1 MKKSRFQSFED
12 VSQPEKARERI
23 AALRRFMAGEGLAA
37 WVLPRT
43 DAWRN
48 EYLRACDERLAWLT
62 GFTGSAGLL
71 VVLEEAAALFVDG
84 RYTLQAAEQVD
95 TEVITVLPIADHKP
109 ADWLAE
115 RLEEGARAGFDP
127 WLMSRTEVRRWRRKL
142 ERKGATF
149 VPVLPDPV
157 DTLWEDRPP
166 PPEGE
171 IFLHPE
177 RFAGMTVAEKLELV
191 RARLTEADADHVL
204 ITGTES
210 TSWLFNIRGH
220 DIPHT
225 PVVLGW
231 SLVPV
236 EGMAELFVEPG
247 KVPEEVSDALSD
259 VALIRP
265 LQALEARL
273 RELGAQGARVLVDEG
288 HAAEELLRIL
298 EDAGATPVPG
308 RDPCVLPKA
317 CKTEAERAGARAA
330 HVRDGAAL
338 ARFLCWLET
347 AAADGG
353 VDEIAAAV
361 RLEEFRIDTAKRAG
375 EPLFDLSFDTISAAG
390 PHGAIVHYRV
400 TTRSNRPLKPG
411 ELYLVDSGGQYR
423 DGTTDV
429 TRTVF
434 IGPPGM
440 EPDAEMRR
448 HYTLVLKGMIALSRV
463 RFPKGTTGANL
474 DVLARQFLWAAG
486 LDYDHGTGHGV
497 GAFLSVHEGP
507 QSISRIGRAEFRPG
521 MITSNEPGFYLE
533 GRYGIRIENLVLCR
547 EPARREGEEREMM
560 SFETLTLCPVD
571 RRLIDTTLLDAGE
584 LAWLDGYHRHVREA
598 LSPLLEGDA
607 ETLAWLERACA
618 PLAGV

>member
-1 MKKSRFQSFED
+1 MKSSRFQSFED
-12 VSQPEKARERI
+12 GAQPEKARERI
-23 AALRRFMAGEGLAA
+23 SGLRRVMAEKGLAA

-71 VVLEEAAALFVDG
+71 VVLADQAALFVDG
-84 RYTLQAAEQVD
+84 RYTLQAVEQVD
-95 TEVITVLPIADHKP
+95 TEVVTVLPVADHRP

-115 RLEEGARAGFDP
+115 RLEEGGRVGFDP
-127 WLMSRTEVRRWRRKL
+127 WLMSRVEVRRWRRKV
-142 ERKGATF
+142 ERKGAMF

-157 DTLWEDRPP
+157 DALWEDRPP

-171 IFLHPE
+171 IFLHPV
-177 RFAGMTVAEKLELV
+177 RFAGMAVAEKLELI
-191 RARLTEADADHVL
+191 RARLVEAGADHVL
-204 ITGTES
+204 ITGTDS
-210 TSWLFNIRGH
+210 TSWLFNVRGH

-231 SLVPV
+231 ALVPA
-236 EGMAELFVEPG
+236 EGKAELFVEPG
-247 KVPEEVSDALSD
+247 KASEEVSDALSD
-259 VALIRP
+259 TAFIRP
-265 LQALEARL
+265 LQALEGRL
-273 RELGAQGARVLVDEG
+273 RELGKGGARVLVDED
-288 HAAEELLRIL
+288 HAAEELLRIM
-298 EDAGATPVPG
+298 EEAGATLIPG
-308 RDPCVLPKA
+308 RDPCVMPKA

-338 ARFLCWLET
+338 VRFLCWLET
-347 AAADGG
+347 AAADGS
-353 VDEIAAAV
+353 VDEISAAV
-361 RLEEFRIDTAKRAG
+361 KLEECRIDISERAG

-400 TTRSNRPLKPG
+400 TTRSNRPLRPG

-434 IGPPGM
+434 IGPSSM
-440 EPDAEMRR
+440 LPDAEMRR
-448 HYTLVLKGMIALSRV
+448 HYTLVLKGMVALSRV

-474 DVLARQFLWAAG
+474 DVLARQFLWAEG

-547 EPARREGEEREMM
+547 EPSRRAEDEREMM

-571 RRLIDTTLLDAGE
+571 RRLIDTGLLNPDE
-584 LAWLDGYHRHVREA
+584 RAWLDGYHRHVREA

-618 PLAGV
+618 PLRES

>member
-1 MKKSRFQSFED
+1 MKRSGFQSFED
-12 VSQPEKARERI
+12 VSQPEMARERI
-23 AALRRFMAGEGLAA
+23 AALRRWMAAEGLAA

-71 VVLEEAAALFVDG
+71 VVLAREAALFVDG

-95 TEVITVLPIADHKP
+95 AEVITVLPVADHRP
-109 ADWLAE
+109 ADWLAG
-115 RLEEGARAGFDP
+115 RLGEGDRAGFDP
-127 WLMSRTEVRRWRRKL
+127 WLMSRREVRRWRRGL
-142 ERKGATF
+142 EGKGAAF

-157 DTLWEDRPP
+157 DTLWKDRPP
-166 PPEGE
+166 PPEGG
-171 IFLHPE
+171 IFLHPV
-177 RFAGMTVAEKLELV
+177 RFAGMAVAEKLDIV
-191 RARLTEADADHVL
+191 RSRLAEAGADHAL

-231 SLVPV
+231 SLIPA
-236 EGMAELFVEPG
+236 EGGAELFVEPG
-247 KVPEEVSDALSD
+247 KVPREVSDALSD
-259 VALIRP
+259 VAFIRP
-265 LQALEARL
+265 PHALETRL
-273 RELGAQGARVLVDEG
+273 RELGERGARVLVDEG
-288 HAAEELLRIL
+288 HAAEKLLLVL
-298 EDAGATPVPG
+298 EEAGASPVHG
-308 RDPCVLPKA
+308 RDPCVLPRA
-317 CKTEAERAGARAA
+317 CKTAAERAGARAA

-353 VDEIAAAV
+353 VDEIAAAMK
-361 RLEEFRIDTAKRAG
+361 LEAFRVDTAERAG

-400 TTRSNRPLKPG
+400 TTRSNRPLRPG

-434 IGPPGM
+434 IGPPGL
-440 EPDAEMRR
+440 EPEADMRR
-448 HYTLVLKGMIALSRV
+448 HFTLVLKGMIALSRV

-474 DVLARQFLWAAG
+474 DVLARRFLWDAG

-497 GAFLSVHEGP
+497 GSFLSVHEGP

-533 GRYGIRIENLVLCR
+533 GRYGIRIENLILCR
-547 EPARREGEEREMM
+547 EPERRDGEEREML
-560 SFETLTLCPVD
+560 SFETLTLCPID
-571 RRLIDTTLLDAGE
+571 RRLIDTALLDPDE
-584 LAWLDGYHRHVREA
+584 RAWLDDYHRHVRTV
-598 LSPLLEGDA
+598 LTPLLEGDA

-618 PLAGV
+618 PLRP

>member
-1 MKKSRFQSFED
+1 MKRSGFQSFED
-12 VSQPEKARERI
+12 VSQPEMARERI
-23 AALRRFMAGEGLAA
+23 AALRRWMAAEGLAA

-71 VVLEEAAALFVDG
+71 VVLAREAALFVDG

-95 TEVITVLPIADHKP
+95 AEVITVLPVADHRP
-109 ADWLAE
+109 ADWLAG
-115 RLEEGARAGFDP
+115 RLGEGDRAGFDP
-127 WLMSRTEVRRWRRKL
+127 WLMSRREVRRWRRGL
-142 ERKGATF
+142 EGKGAAF

-157 DTLWEDRPP
+157 DTLWKDRPP
-166 PPEGE
+166 PPEGG
-171 IFLHPE
+171 IFLHPV
-177 RFAGMTVAEKLELV
+177 RFAGMAVAEKLDIV
-191 RARLTEADADHVL
+191 RSRLAEAGADHAL

-231 SLVPV
+231 SLIPA
-236 EGMAELFVEPG
+236 EGGAELFVEPG
-247 KVPEEVSDALSD
+247 KVPREVSDALSD
-259 VALIRP
+259 VAFIRP
-265 LQALEARL
+265 PHALETRL
-273 RELGAQGARVLVDEG
+273 RELGERGARVLVDEG
-288 HAAEELLRIL
+288 HAAEKLLLVL
-298 EDAGATPVPG
+298 EEAGASPVHG
-308 RDPCVLPKA
+308 RDPCVLPRA
-317 CKTEAERAGARAA
+317 CKTAAERAGARAA

-353 VDEIAAAV
+353 VDEIAAAMK
-361 RLEEFRIDTAKRAG
+361 LEAFRVDTAERAG

-400 TTRSNRPLKPG
+400 TTRSNRPLRPG

-434 IGPPGM
+434 IGPPGL
-440 EPDAEMRR
+440 EPEADMRR
-448 HYTLVLKGMIALSRV
+448 HFTLVLKGMIALSRV

-474 DVLARQFLWAAG
+474 DVLARRFLWDAG

-497 GAFLSVHEGP
+497 GSFLSVHEGP

-533 GRYGIRIENLVLCR
+533 GRYGIRIENLILCR
-547 EPARREGEEREMM
+547 EPERRDGEEREML
-560 SFETLTLCPVD
+560 SFETLTLCPID
-571 RRLIDTTLLDAGE
+571 RRLIDTALLDPDE
-584 LAWLDGYHRHVREA
+584 RAWLDGYHRHVRTV
-598 LSPLLEGDA
+598 LTPLLEGDA

-618 PLAGV
+618 PLRP